1 MKGNVAESLSDQLQ
15 RLGSKEDWYAKG
27 GMVNTK
33 YKRGDQVVA
42 TRTIPG
48 KVQRGDAHRPP
59 PRGDLERVCG
69 VHGEEPH
76 ARSKGRCET
85 GRGRHREAVSRV
97 AANLSGV
104 EAGGSQSTTMVD
116 GNPAS
121 RGKGES
127 VVGMSQRGVSW
138 LRCLVVRTKGEIAP

>member
-48 KVQRGDAHRPP
+48 KVQRGDLLIVHHP
-59 PRGDLERVCG
+59 G
-69 VHGEEPH
+69 VT
-76 ARSKGRCET
+76 SKGFVVYT
-85 GRGRHREAVSRV
+85 AKNLTLGAKVAVNLAEADIEK
-97 AANLSGV
+97 L
-104 EAGGSQSTTMVD
+104 
-116 GNPAS
+116 
-121 RGKGES
+121 
-127 VVGMSQRGVSW
+127 
-138 LRCLVVRTKGEIAP
+138 